1 MEPHVVADCAPLQYV
16 NLNITEYVYEKLGE
30 RCVTHSIVVPTVV
43 IYVVILILG
52 VLGNL
57 CTCLVILKNKSMQN
71 PTNYYLFSLAISDL
85 LMLVLGLPMEL
96 YGVVDVHYPYRFGE
110 FVCKLR
116 AFLIEFTSYASIL
129 TITCFSIERWL
140 AICFPLRVKM
150 FSTFSRAVKVIITVW
165 VIAFV
170 AALPVVSIVVLNRL
184 PLPEFARNQ
193 EWTFLVSDDNETVL
207 NTDFCAMDISQPEAH
222 KKFIYS
228 AFFLFFLLPGTSSF
242 IKSTDKYLVAENAK
256 RQMRG
261 RKGLLKVLVAVV
273 VMFFLSWLPFHVQR
287 LLTVYLNEHQAQLE
301 NLSTVTLI
309 FNSFFYFSG
318 YCYYSNSC
326 CNPILYNILSEKY
339 RRAFS
344 RTILGDK
351 FASRFFNSRDG
362 SLQLHHMPGNVHRK
376 QTIATPCSGASTMPQ
391 HLRPKL
397 SVRSDTV
404 PAPSERY
411 RRPTPRRKTSE
422 YFVLRKD
429 SALTLATP
437 DVDVSNEL

>member
-1 MEPHVVADCAPLQYV
+1 LSTAREDVLNLQPRRKSHHHRVGDRLRCCAASRLHRSAQ
-16 NLNITEYVYEKLGE
+16 
-30 RCVTHSIVVPTVV
+30 PTATSR
-43 IYVVILILG
+43 ICAKPG
-52 VLGNL
+52 
-57 CTCLVILKNKSMQN
+57 
-71 PTNYYLFSLAISDL
+71 
-85 LMLVLGLPMEL
+85 
-96 YGVVDVHYPYRFGE
+96 VDV
-110 FVCKLR
+110 L
-116 AFLIEFTSYASIL
+116 ALLIT
-129 TITCFSIERWL
+129 
-140 AICFPLRVKM
+140 
-150 FSTFSRAVKVIITVW
+150 AVYCHI
-165 VIAFV
+165 V
-170 AALPVVSIVVLNRL
+170 A
-184 PLPEFARNQ
+184 
-193 EWTFLVSDDNETVL
+193 
-207 NTDFCAMDISQPEAH
+207 
-222 KKFIYS
+222 K
-228 AFFLFFLLPGTSSF
+228 

-397 SVRSDTV
+397 S
-404 PAPSERY
+404 
-411 RRPTPRRKTSE
+411 
-422 YFVLRKD
+422 
-429 SALTLATP
+429 
-437 DVDVSNEL
+437 